1 MRVSKFLV
9 LLPRFLAAFACFYN
23 GAIYFDKFRISYG
36 INSEV
41 KRESLIRKTLDA
53 IVSERIAYERYE
65 KTRSPQD
72 ETALREA
79 NAAKNLFVKSL
90 SNTLSNTPDDK
101 RIRDRLNE
109 VLKNANASW
118 ESSNLSFLSF
128 VELANSVVESG
139 QILFRDVALDINMKR
154 YILSLIR
161 AYELLQNVNTT
172 KEHILAVLMG
182 KEKITTI

>member
-1 MRVSKFLV
+1 MRVNKFLV
-9 LLPRFLAAFACFYN
+9 LLPIFLATFACFY
-23 GAIYFDKFRISYG
+23 GGVLYFDKFRISYA

-72 ETALREA
+72 EITLRKA
-79 NAAKNLFVKSL
+79 NAAKNLAVKIFLNSL
-90 SNTLSNTPDDK
+90 SNTSDDT

-128 VELANSVVESG
+128 VELANSAVESG

-154 YILSLIR
+154 YILSLLR
-161 AYELLQNVNTT
+161 TYFKT
-172 KEHILAVLMG
+172 
-182 KEKITTI
+182 